1 MINKC
6 YVDYQTIGVLVEEV
20 MVFESFVNL
29 IHEKLQ
35 LKSSIELSVLLNLDN
50 IVKIL
55 EDKDVSWFF
64 IVVKNDP
71 FTKYFLVVHVVNTL
85 LEVSIVF
92 FFFTYV

>member
-35 LKSSIELSVLLNLDN
+35 LKSSIELSVLLNLVN

-55 EDKDVSWFF
+55 EDKDVS
-64 IVVKNDP
+64 
-71 FTKYFLVVHVVNTL
+71 
-85 LEVSIVF
+85 
-92 FFFTYV
+92 